1 MISLY
6 QNNLMSSSKEKTDH
20 NSCSKLSFDQYIEH
34 ISNENVQKYIQQMN
48 VLEKKTL
55 KIAYEHLETSF
66 DIEKSI
72 GFKNYMSESK

>member
-1 MISLY
+1 MIGR
-6 QNNLMSSSKEKTDH
+6 NDKIWN
-20 NSCSKLSFDQYIEH
+20 FDQYIEQ

-48 VLEKKTL
+48 ALEKKTL

-72 GFKNYMSESK
+72 GFKNYMAESK